1 MKPVARRV
9 LLAAP
14 KAWRKGAP
22 CTACRALQTTSSAAG
37 ALTSKPYA
45 FKARSWELKRTETVD
60 VMDAVGSNITMEAR
74 GNEPVIGEARFVG
87 DPLLVNFLVEARLHA
102 QHPVMERQSNTRE

>member
-74 GNEPVIGEARFVG
+74 GNEPVMILQRTFSIGRPA
-87 DPLLVNFLVEARLHA
+87 LHA
-102 QHPVMERQSNTRE
+102 MAWILIPAYCFAVP